1 MFLQLLEFFYI
12 WTHLLVHTLG
22 LIFVYGG
29 VVAHGADGADLN
41 QSVVVRALHLMSVQE
56 TVRAREIVKIYMCDY

>member
-22 LIFVYGG
+22 LIFVVYGG
-29 VVAHGADGADLN
+29 VVARGADGADLN
-41 QSVVVRALHLMSVQE
+41 QSVVVLVLHLMSVQE
-56 TVRAREIVKIYMCDY
+56 TV